1 MNKFL
6 EWLAF
11 PMERPQSYSAFH
23 LIFAFV
29 GLAVVIVAAIL
40 LRKLNDKQNKIML
53 GCIGVVLAIS
63 EIIKILFNNHIIN
76 NDKFAWWVFPYQ
88 LCSIPMYLCLICPFV
103 KNEKINNWLYEFMFA
118 IGLSTSIATLAE
130 PSGLHKDYVFL
141 TYHAYI
147 WHLVLVFIGLYLFLS
162 KRAGKNLYGV
172 LKSSAVFAVVSVIGL
187 VLNLTIKEPGFNA
200 LYMSPYV
207 PSKIVVF
214 DQIWLKA
221 GWLVCNILYMI
232 AIILLSAIFYYS
244 AYFIRKYVEKRKSK
258 KYKYEYIG

>member
-6 EWLAF
+6 EWLAV
-11 PMERPQSYSAFH
+11 PMQRPQSYSAFH
-23 LIFAFV
+23 LTFAFV

-88 LCSIPMYLCLICPFV
+88 LCSIPMYLCLICPFIKSKKV
-103 KNEKINNWLYEFMFA
+103 NSYFYEFMFGV
-118 IGLSTSIATLAE
+118 GLGTSLATLME

-141 TYHAYI
+141 TCHAYA
-147 WHLVLVFIGLYLFLS
+147 WHLTLVFIALYLFLS
-162 KRAGKNLYGV
+162 KRAGTNLFGFV
-172 LKSSAVFAVVSVIGL
+172 KASAVFGVSAVIGFI
-187 VLNLTIKEPGFNA
+187 LNLFIQQPGFNA
-200 LYMSPYV
+200 FYISPYV
-207 PSKIVVF
+207 PIQIVVF

-221 GWLVCNILYMI
+221 GWFAGILVYLFAIL
-232 AIILLSAIFYYS
+232 LLSAIFYYS
-244 AYFIRKYVEKRKSK
+244 AYFIRKYIEKRKSK